1 MIGTRLVQ
9 LVLLAVIAGGL
20 WVLVSAAVLAW
31 RERQARAA
39 LEAHLQA
46 LLARKMAARKL
57 ARW

>member
-1 MIGTRLVQ
+1 MIATRLVQ
-9 LVLLAVIAGGL
+9 LALLAVIAVGA

-31 RERQARAA
+31 RERQARRA

-46 LLARKMAARKL
+46 LLARKL